1 MVEGKNML
9 DIQMKNMLDA
19 IFFLWREEK
28 DVMEHMQ
35 MIGAQVR
42 IAGSSVSPH
51 FSFLFI
57 NCLLL

>member
-1 MVEGKNML
+1 ML

-42 IAGSSVSPH
+42 IAGNSVSPN
-51 FSFLFI
+51 FSFYVY
-57 NCLLL
+57 